1 MDFGMILKN
10 LRKEKGLTQ
19 AQLGAKIGVTEK
31 TINNYETK
39 GKRPR
44 NIDVYYKLSEVFNV
58 DMSDLVGEEEAFYY
72 NAQKQYGYN
81 GKKQARELAKNLS
94 GMFAGGELPEED
106 ADVVFKMIQEAYW
119 KMKLENKAKYSNK
132 TGD

>member
-1 MDFGMILKN
+1 MILKN

-58 DMSDLVGEEEAFYY
+58 GMSDLVGEEEAFYY
-72 NAQKQYGYN
+72 NTQKQYKPENLQKIYLVCLQVVN
-81 GKKQARELAKNLS
+81 FLKK
-94 GMFAGGELPEED
+94 MP
-106 ADVVFKMIQEAYW
+106 M
-119 KMKLENKAKYSNK
+119 
-132 TGD
+132 